1 MTTEKTSSACLCTL
15 QNIGHL
21 IFLFASAYTPVPLQD
36 RSNVIMPFRLFSNS
50 WQESALPLPFF
61 FFLVTSI
68 TTCTV
73 YFDYVISKVISLTY
87 AKFYRY
93 SCQFENDTY
102 HILAL
107 IFIKFLFY
115 QIDIFFQNI
124 LISVQISRCY
134 I

>member
-73 YFDYVISKVISLTY
+73 YFDYVISKVVSLTY
-87 AKFYRY
+87 EKFYRY

-115 QIDIFFQNI
+115 LIDVFLEYF
-124 LISVQISRCY
+124 ISVQISRCY